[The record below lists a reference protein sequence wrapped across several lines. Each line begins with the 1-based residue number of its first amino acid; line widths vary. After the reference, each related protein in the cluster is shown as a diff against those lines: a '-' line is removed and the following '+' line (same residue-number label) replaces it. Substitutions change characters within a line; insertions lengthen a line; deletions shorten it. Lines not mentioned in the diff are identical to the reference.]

1 MLLYFFVFFLC
12 EATKL
17 NTVFEVVAIQM
28 LRQKRLS
35 IYQYLR
41 PLIQPQSIRIQ
52 NLDHYRYSSQNI
64 FCQFLS
70 KTFHKPKL
78 PEVQK
83 SFFIGQILFVWASL
97 SCASEIP
104 KYFTKMFSI
113 NNFGNWDS
121 TKKLP
126 PTLGRGLSKIWKNC
140 QRRLKTVIFKFQILS
155 SPNRQM
161 KC

>member
-1 MLLYFFVFFLC
+1 MTRFLS
-12 EATKL
+12 L
-17 NTVFEVVAIQM
+17 DVTVCYVWHVNS
-28 LRQKRLS
+28 L
-35 IYQYLR
+35 
-41 PLIQPQSIRIQ
+41 
-52 NLDHYRYSSQNI
+52 QNI

-83 SFFIGQILFVWASL
+83 SFFIGQILFVWSSL

-126 PTLGRGLSKIWKNC
+126 TLGRGLSKIWKNC
-140 QRRLKTVIFKFQILS
+140 QRRLKTVIFKFQILT

-161 KC
+161 KCWGHSNKNSKVYLSLLKLR